1 MAHWLLKTE
10 PDAFSIDDLERLG
23 VAPWD
28 GVRSY
33 MARNNLQAMKIGER
47 AFFYHSSCDPPGVV
61 GICEV
66 VREAYPDHTAFDPA
80 SKYYDPRSNPEK
92 PRWFM
97 PDVRFVLKF
106 PRMITLEE
114 IRATPGLEGMTLVQ
128 RGMRL
133 SVQPVRDEEWRIIC
147 GLAGVEPEPADVPEP
162 LPVEGPGEATPSP

>member
-10 PDAFSIDDLERLG
+10 PEAFSIDDLERLG

-28 GVRSY
+28 GVRAY
-33 MARNNLQAMKIGER
+33 MARNNLMAMKVGEL

-66 VREAYPDHTAFDPA
+66 VREAYPDHTAWDPE
-80 SKYYDPRSNPEK
+80 SPYYDPRSDPAK

-97 PDVRFVLKF
+97 PDVKFVEKF
-106 PRMITLEE
+106 SRMIPIAELRE
-114 IRATPGLEGMTLVQ
+114 TPGLEMMTLLQ

-133 SVQPVRDEEWRIIC
+133 SVQPVRDDEWEIITSI
-147 GLAGVEPEPADVPEP
+147 AR
-162 LPVEGPGEATPSP
+162 EGTTPPGQMTLTDPFMP

>member
-10 PDAFSIDDLERLG
+10 PEAFSIDDLERLG

-28 GVRSY
+28 GVRAY
-33 MARNNLQAMKIGER
+33 MARNNLMAMRVGEH

-66 VREAYPDHTAFDPA
+66 VREAYPDHTAWNPESKYFDP
-80 SKYYDPRSNPEK
+80 RTNPEK

-97 PDVRFVLKF
+97 PDVKFVEKF
-106 PRMITLEE
+106 PRMVPIAEL
-114 IRATPGLEGMTLVQ
+114 RATPGLEAMTLLQ

-133 SVQPVRDEEWRIIC
+133 SVQPVRDEEWEIIL
-147 GLAGVEPEPADVPEP
+147 GLARGEPPPGQMTLSEPFMP
-162 LPVEGPGEATPSP
+162 